1 MDWCLQL
8 LKELPSVETQLIDRG
23 SVLTRTYT
31 TTLALYIVGVLRRY
45 HTVLILTES
54 DVRAAWEWLGRIAYK
69 HSHMPP
75 QESPRH
81 ESNGGGGSG
90 CSTRRLPPPNLD
102 CNSAEWCIM
111 VRTRD
116 LQRLPTT
123 PPPPSL

>member
-23 SVLTRTYT
+23 SVLTRSYT

-81 ESNGGGGSG
+81 ESNGGGGGSS
-90 CSTRRLPPPNLD
+90 STRRLPPPNLD

-111 VRTRD
+111 VRIMCND
-116 LQRLPTT
+116 M
-123 PPPPSL
+123 